1 MELANY
7 LPPRLLDEY
16 QPLALLQDRGWR
28 QTLLLRH
35 RRTRLQIICKRA
47 SDKQSQLQDE
57 HLLLQQLAGPGIP
70 ESLQVFQEN
79 GWTYLLRVYV
89 PGETLL
95 DYAQK
100 RGPLPARE
108 VRDIGLEICAILRR
122 LHRQDP
128 PVIHRDIKPENIIRT
143 PEGQLYLIDF
153 GISRRF
159 EAGACRDTQ
168 VLGTPASAPPEQ
180 FGFRQ
185 TDTRSDVYA
194 LGVLLHELAAGTP
207 FLDQGTVPPVL
218 QPVIQRCTRF
228 APEDRYPDAAAVG
241 LALRRAPLA
250 YWAHRFGPLTAV
262 LTAAI
267 LAAIFLPPVIA
278 DAVTAHQVRQEAAAA
293 AIRDAEPSVFASS
306 TIEAE
311 VCRQLDQESGQVTRG
326 DLAQIE
332 TLLLCG
338 NQSFDRWERLT
349 ATGSYVALD
358 GVQVIEAG
366 AVDTLE
372 DLAQMPNLRVLAL
385 ASQNISDLTPL
396 AQCTGLVQ
404 LCLANN
410 TVTDLSPLAACGEL
424 QELTV
429 SGNPVSDFSPLAQCA
444 KLSGLNAGAT
454 ALTDLQS
461 LSGLDNLT
469 LLQLH
474 DIEKLEDISTL
485 SALPKLRTL
494 FLRPVT
500 APQLETIL
508 SLSEIRELFLWHVQ
522 GMADLTPLAQ
532 LPHLTYLFLHQD
544 TLASLEGAG
553 DLAQVQT
560 LQILCAPPLDLSPLT
575 EMPKLSTLLAAGLT
589 VSDWTPL
596 DDCGQLVQAQCTADQ
611 ADAIRQALGE
621 PEFQL
626 VV

>member
-1 MELANY
+1 MELASY

-35 RRTRLQIICKRA
+35 RRTGLQIICKRA

-57 HLLLQQLAGPGIP
+57 HQLLRQLAGPGIP

-100 RGPLPARE
+100 RGPLPASE

-128 PVIHRDIKPENIIRT
+128 PVIHRDIKLENIIRT

-241 LALRRAPLA
+241 LALRQAPLA

-262 LTAAI
+262 LTAAV

-293 AIRDAEPSVFASS
+293 AIRDAEPYVFASS

-311 VCRQLDQESGQVTRG
+311 VCRQLGQEPGQVTRG
-326 DLAQIE
+326 DLAQVE

-338 NQSFDRWERLT
+338 GQSFDRWERLT

-385 ASQNISDLTPL
+385 ACQNISDLTPL

-410 TVTDLSPLAACGEL
+410 AVTDLSPLAACGEL

-508 SLSEIRELFLWHVQ
+508 SLPEIRELFLWHVR

-596 DDCGQLVQAQCTADQ
+596 DDCGQLVQVQCTADQ

>member
-1 MELANY
+1 MELASY

-35 RRTRLQIICKRA
+35 RRTGLQIICKRA

-57 HLLLQQLAGPGIP
+57 HQLLRQLAGPGIP

-100 RGPLPARE
+100 RGPLPASE

-128 PVIHRDIKPENIIRT
+128 PVIHRDIKLENIIRT

-241 LALRRAPLA
+241 LALRQAPLA

-262 LTAAI
+262 LTAAV

-293 AIRDAEPSVFASS
+293 AIRDAEPYVFASS

-311 VCRQLDQESGQVTRG
+311 VCRQLGQEPGQVTRG
-326 DLAQIE
+326 DLAQVE

-338 NQSFDRWERLT
+338 GQSFDRWERLT

-366 AVDTLE
+366 TVDTLE

-385 ASQNISDLTPL
+385 ACQNISDLTPL

-410 TVTDLSPLAACGEL
+410 AVTDLSPLAACGEL

-508 SLSEIRELFLWHVQ
+508 SLPEIRELFLWHVR

-596 DDCGQLVQAQCTADQ
+596 DDCGQLVQVQCTADQ

>member
-1 MELANY
+1 MELASY

-35 RRTRLQIICKRA
+35 RRTGLQIICKRA

-57 HLLLQQLAGPGIP
+57 HQLLRQLAGPGIP

-128 PVIHRDIKPENIIRT
+128 PVIHRDIKLENIIRT

-218 QPVIQRCTRF
+218 QTVIQRCTRF

-293 AIRDAEPSVFASS
+293 AIRDAEPYVFASS

-410 TVTDLSPLAACGEL
+410 AITDLSPLAACGEL

-596 DDCGQLVQAQCTADQ
+596 DDCGQLVQVQCTADQ

>member
-1 MELANY
+1 MELTCY
-7 LPPRLLDEY
+7 LPPRLLEEY

-35 RRTRLQIICKRA
+35 RRTGLQIICKRA
-47 SDKQSQLQDE
+47 SNNQSQLQDE
-57 HLLLQQLAGPGIP
+57 HQLLRQLAGPGIP

-128 PVIHRDIKPENIIRT
+128 PVIHRDIKLENIIRT

-241 LALRRAPLA
+241 LALRQAPLA

-262 LTAAI
+262 LTAAV

-278 DAVTAHQVRQEAAAA
+278 DAVTAYQIRQEAAAA
-293 AIRDAEPSVFASS
+293 AIRDAEPYVFASS

-311 VCRQLDQESGQVTRG
+311 VCRQLGQEPGQVTRG
-326 DLAQIE
+326 DLAQVE

-338 NQSFDRWERLT
+338 GQSFDRWERLT

-385 ASQNISDLTPL
+385 ACQNISDLTPL

-410 TVTDLSPLAACGEL
+410 AITDLSPLAACGEL

-508 SLSEIRELFLWHVQ
+508 SLPEIRELFLWHVQ

-596 DDCGQLVQAQCTADQ
+596 DDCGQLVQVQCTADQ

>member
-1 MELANY
+1 MELASY
-7 LPPRLLDEY
+7 LPPRLLEEY

-35 RRTRLQIICKRA
+35 RRTGLQVICKRA
-47 SDKQSQLQDE
+47 SDAQSHLQDE
-57 HLLLQQLAGPGIP
+57 HLLLRQLAGPGIP
-70 ESLQVFQEN
+70 ESLEVFQEN

-95 DYAQK
+95 DYSQK
-100 RGPLPARE
+100 RGSLPARE
-108 VRDIGLEICAILRR
+108 VRDIGQEICAILRR

-128 PVIHRDIKPENIIRT
+128 PVIHRDIKLENIIRT

-207 FLDQGTVPPVL
+207 FLDQSTVPPVL

-262 LTAAI
+262 LTAAV

-293 AIRDAEPSVFASS
+293 AIRDAEPYVFASS

-311 VCRQLDQESGQVTRG
+311 VCRQLDKDPGQVTRG

-385 ASQNISDLTPL
+385 ACQNISDLTPL

-410 TVTDLSPLAACGEL
+410 AITDLSPLAACGEL

-444 KLSGLNAGAT
+444 KLFGLNAGAT

-596 DDCGQLVQAQCTADQ
+596 DDCGQLVQVQCTADQ

-626 VV
+626 VI

>member
-1 MELANY
+1 MELAAY

-35 RRTRLQIICKRA
+35 RRTGLQIICKRA

-57 HLLLQQLAGPGIP
+57 HQLLRQLAGPGIP

-79 GWTYLLRVYV
+79 GWTYLLRIYV

-108 VRDIGLEICAILRR
+108 VRNIGQEICAILRR

-128 PVIHRDIKPENIIRT
+128 PVIHRDIKLENIIRT

-185 TDTRSDVYA
+185 TDARSDVYA

-262 LTAAI
+262 LTAAV

-278 DAVTAHQVRQEAAAA
+278 DAVTAYQIRQEAAAA
-293 AIRDAEPSVFASS
+293 AIRDAEPYVFASS

-311 VCRQLDQESGQVTRG
+311 VCRQLGQEPGQVTRG

-338 NQSFDRWERLT
+338 GQFFDRWERLT

-410 TVTDLSPLAACGEL
+410 AITDLSPLAACGEL

-508 SLSEIRELFLWHVQ
+508 SLPEIRELFLWHVQ

>member
-1 MELANY
+1 MELASY
-7 LPPRLLDEY
+7 LPPRLLEEY

-35 RRTRLQIICKRA
+35 RRTGLQIICKRA

-57 HLLLQQLAGPGIP
+57 HQLLRQLAGPGIP

-128 PVIHRDIKPENIIRT
+128 PVIHRDIKLENIIRT

-293 AIRDAEPSVFASS
+293 AIRDAEPYVFASS

-311 VCRQLDQESGQVTRG
+311 VCRQLGQEPGQVTRG

-385 ASQNISDLTPL
+385 ACQNISDLTPL

-410 TVTDLSPLAACGEL
+410 AITDLSPLAACGEL

-522 GMADLTPLAQ
+522 GMADLSPLAQ

>member
-1 MELANY
+1 MELASY

-35 RRTRLQIICKRA
+35 RRTGLQIICKRA

-57 HLLLQQLAGPGIP
+57 HLLLRQLAGPGIP

-128 PVIHRDIKPENIIRT
+128 PVIHRDVKPENIIRT

-207 FLDQGTVPPVL
+207 FLDQGTVPPML

-293 AIRDAEPSVFASS
+293 AIRDAEPYVFASS

-311 VCRQLDQESGQVTRG
+311 VCRQLGQEPGQVTRG

-410 TVTDLSPLAACGEL
+410 AITDLSPLAACGEL

-544 TLASLEGAG
+544 TLTSLEGAG

-596 DDCGQLVQAQCTADQ
+596 DDCGQLVQVQCTADQ

-621 PEFQL
+621 PPFQL

>member
-1 MELANY
+1 MELASY

-35 RRTRLQIICKRA
+35 RRTGLQIICKRA

-57 HLLLQQLAGPGIP
+57 HQLLRQLAGPGIP

-128 PVIHRDIKPENIIRT
+128 PVIHRDVKPENIIRT

-241 LALRRAPLA
+241 LALRQAPLA

-262 LTAAI
+262 LTAAV

-293 AIRDAEPSVFASS
+293 AIRDAEPYVFASS

-311 VCRQLDQESGQVTRG
+311 VCRQLGQEPGQVTRG

-385 ASQNISDLTPL
+385 ACQNISDLTPL

-410 TVTDLSPLAACGEL
+410 AITDLSPLAACGEL

>member
-1 MELANY
+1 MELTCY

-57 HLLLQQLAGPGIP
+57 HQLLRQLAGPGIP

-128 PVIHRDIKPENIIRT
+128 PVIHRDIKLENIIRT

-262 LTAAI
+262 LTAAV

-293 AIRDAEPSVFASS
+293 AIRDAEPYVFASS

-311 VCRQLDQESGQVTRG
+311 VCRQLGQEPGQVTRG

-410 TVTDLSPLAACGEL
+410 AITDLSPLAACGEL

-596 DDCGQLVQAQCTADQ
+596 DDCGQLVQVQCTADQ

>member
-1 MELANY
+1 MELASY

-35 RRTRLQIICKRA
+35 RRTGLQIICKRA

-57 HLLLQQLAGPGIP
+57 HQLLRQLAGPGIP

-128 PVIHRDIKPENIIRT
+128 PVIHRDIKLENIIRT

-185 TDTRSDVYA
+185 TDARSDVYA

-241 LALRRAPLA
+241 LALRQAPLA

-262 LTAAI
+262 LTAAV

-293 AIRDAEPSVFASS
+293 AIRDAEPYVFASS

-311 VCRQLDQESGQVTRG
+311 VCRQLGQEPDQVTRG
-326 DLAQIE
+326 DLAQVE

-338 NQSFDRWERLT
+338 GQSFDRWERLT

-410 TVTDLSPLAACGEL
+410 AITDLSPLAACGEL

-508 SLSEIRELFLWHVQ
+508 SLSEIRELFLWHVR

-544 TLASLEGAG
+544 TLASLDGAG

-596 DDCGQLVQAQCTADQ
+596 DDCGQLVQVQCTADQ
-611 ADAIRQALGE
+611 ADAIRQALGG
-621 PEFQL
+621 PPFQL

>member
-1 MELANY
+1 MELASY
-7 LPPRLLDEY
+7 LPPRLLEEY

-35 RRTRLQIICKRA
+35 RRTGLQIICKRA

-57 HLLLQQLAGPGIP
+57 HQLLRQLAGPGIP

-128 PVIHRDIKPENIIRT
+128 PVIHRDIKLENIIRT

-207 FLDQGTVPPVL
+207 FLDQSTVPPVL

-262 LTAAI
+262 LTAAV

-278 DAVTAHQVRQEAAAA
+278 DAVTAHQIRQEAAAA
-293 AIRDAEPSVFASS
+293 AIRDAEPYVFASS

-410 TVTDLSPLAACGEL
+410 AITDLSPLAACGEL

>member
-1 MELANY
+1 MELASY

-35 RRTRLQIICKRA
+35 RRTGLQVICKRA
-47 SDKQSQLQDE
+47 SDAQSHLQDE
-57 HLLLQQLAGPGIP
+57 HLLLRQLAGPGIP
-70 ESLQVFQEN
+70 ESLEVFQEN
-79 GWTYLLRVYV
+79 GWTYLLRAYV

-207 FLDQGTVPPVL
+207 FLDQGTVPPML

-262 LTAAI
+262 LTAAV

-278 DAVTAHQVRQEAAAA
+278 DAVTAYQIRQEAAAA
-293 AIRDAEPSVFASS
+293 AIRDAEPYVFASS

-311 VCRQLDQESGQVTRG
+311 VCRQLGQEPGQVTRG

-338 NQSFDRWERLT
+338 NQSFDRRERLT

-385 ASQNISDLTPL
+385 ACQNISDLTPL

-410 TVTDLSPLAACGEL
+410 AVTDLSPLAACGEL

-508 SLSEIRELFLWHVQ
+508 SLPEIRELFLWHVQ

-596 DDCGQLVQAQCTADQ
+596 DDCGQLVQVQCTADQ